1 MTSKRMLS
9 KKQCIFVIVI
19 MPLLLIPAFII
30 LRMAEPKY
38 DIDLLLSKHLPP
50 DIVHMARKS
59 TNQPSKCLND
69 VLEYI
74 KINEN
79 RSICIFSRLLLVQKR

>member
-1 MTSKRMLS
+1 MSEFVEMTSKRMLS

-59 TNQPSKCLND
+59 TNRPSKCLND

-74 KINEN
+74 KTNNIL
-79 RSICIFSRLLLVQKR
+79 IFALYKR